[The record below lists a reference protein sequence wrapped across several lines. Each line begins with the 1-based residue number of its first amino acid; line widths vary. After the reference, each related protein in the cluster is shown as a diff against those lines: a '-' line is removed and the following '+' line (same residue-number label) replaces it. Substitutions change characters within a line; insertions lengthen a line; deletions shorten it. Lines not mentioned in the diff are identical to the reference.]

1 MRTVLKFC
9 AFYAII
15 CLLSACG
22 ESLDKGI
29 GYYKNGDYNRAV
41 EYFSKA
47 ADEGNSEAMAYLGM
61 CFFQGTGVE
70 KNKTMY
76 VELIKKSAAAGN
88 KNAKVRLTQIK

>member
-61 CFFQGTGVE
+61 CFFKEQELRKTKKLHFTGFSVE
-70 KNKTMY
+70 
-76 VELIKKSAAAGN
+76 
-88 KNAKVRLTQIK
+88 